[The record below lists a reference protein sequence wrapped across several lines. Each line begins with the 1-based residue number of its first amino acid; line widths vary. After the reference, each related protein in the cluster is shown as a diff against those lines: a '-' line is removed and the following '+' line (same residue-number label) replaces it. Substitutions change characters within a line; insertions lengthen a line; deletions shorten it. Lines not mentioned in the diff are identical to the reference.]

1 MQMIAIGMF
10 VLSCLSLNFFCPSV
24 LLRGVGGLVRGC
36 VRGERGRERDIL
48 LLALSTYTSFSF
60 LSRWCHWSWS
70 LRRIRFCFAKG
81 WACGVG
87 HGIHGK
93 YIVTPSFSLSRKSL
107 SCTLSIHLKH
117 FFPRSSVF
125 NSSSPCKPLP
135 NSESCFPSMEP
146 SSPTL
151 VASWTHL
158 GALRLVGTMLLAG
171 WLFYHS
177 KSRQPVS
184 RLRSG
189 PALLI
194 SILES
199 GLPSSS
205 WY

>member
-1 MQMIAIGMF
+1 MREG
-10 VLSCLSLNFFCPSV
+10 
-24 LLRGVGGLVRGC
+24 
-36 VRGERGRERDIL
+36 GREGENIL

-87 HGIHGK
+87 DGIHGK
-93 YIVTPSFSLSRKSL
+93 YIVTPSSSLSRKSL

-135 NSESCFPSMEP
+135 NSESCSPSMEP